1 MNAFNRERQSDIIF
15 NLWEQDRVHQEASL
29 IPVKDNLLNTL
40 VNDETTLYTVVFSH

>member
-1 MNAFNRERQSDIIF
+1 MDAFNRERQLGIIF

-40 VNDETTLYTVVFSH
+40 VNDETTLYTAIFSN